1 MIFDVIYI
9 YIQCILYIHIFDI
22 RTIFDVMYT
31 YVIYIYRNTYTLSSL
46 VAQMVKS
53 LSAVWET

>member
-9 YIQCILYIHIFDI
+9 QCIIYIHICNI
-22 RTIFDVMYT
+22 CMIFDVMYT
-31 YVIYIYRNTYTLSSL
+31 YVIYIYRNTYSLSSL

>member
-9 YIQCILYIHIFDI
+9 QCIIYIHICNI
-22 RTIFDVMYT
+22 CMIFDVMYT